1 MGGVDRGPSLTSAE
15 WRGVA
20 YCLLWASGAWLSGHL
35 GIWPAMGT
43 TAVVLGVAALT
54 FEGRA
59 VLGPGLHSRMWLIGL
74 PAGLLMAGGT
84 VLLFGP
90 ITSAFPGLT
99 EDVERL
105 YASFRAPGL
114 AVTLLLM
121 PLVVTCEEIVWRG
134 AIYEVLRLRMSWVPA
149 VLVGTAAYS
158 AAHLPIGS
166 PALVLTAIGAGLCW
180 NLLRART
187 KSLMA
192 ALVAHLVWDYA
203 VLVAFDV
210 TALG

>member
-1 MGGVDRGPSLTSAE
+1 VAGVDPGPGLTSAE
-15 WRGVA
+15 WRGIA
-20 YCLLWASGAWLSGHL
+20 YCLLWASGAWLSVYF

-43 TAVVLGVAALT
+43 TSAILGVAAVT

-59 VLGPGLHSRMWLIGL
+59 VLGRGLYSRVWLIGL

-84 VLLFGP
+84 ALLFGP
-90 ITSAFPGLT
+90 MTSAFPALT

-105 YASFRAPGL
+105 YATFRGPGL

-121 PLVVTCEEIVWRG
+121 PLVVTFEEIVWRG
-134 AIYEVLRLRMSWVPA
+134 AVYEALRVRISWITT

-158 AAHLPIGS
+158 V
-166 PALVLTAIGAGLCW
+166 ALVLTAIGAGLCW
-180 NLLRART
+180 NLLGACT
-187 KSLMA
+187 DSLMA

-203 VLVAFDV
+203 GLVVFDV
-210 TALG
+210 TGLG